1 MEFLGGEALIFTK
14 IFPRGTHISWKSSGV
29 NILFNLQGVENRS
42 KSATE
47 KGEGGGGGAVRLI
60 ILKFMQ

>member
-42 KSATE
+42 KSATD
-47 KGEGGGGGAVRLI
+47 KGEGGRCC
-60 ILKFMQ
+60 